1 MKKQQITNR
10 TLTEQEFK
18 TLIALSRKVLWS
30 DPKIRQKIQEQKV
43 NIVPANF
50 YSDIPLVKDIE
61 NSFEYQNYNLEIYN
75 YHIFNRNY

>member
-1 MKKQQITNR
+1 MKKQQITAP

-30 DPKIRQKIQEQKV
+30 DLKIRQKMQEQKV

-75 YHIFNRNY
+75 HHIFN